1 VDDPRLAG
9 FFSAFP
15 MQAVD
20 PASLDA
26 TLAQT
31 RTPLAILFLWGRDCP
46 NCDIAKRAML
56 ADPAGLRWP
65 GVAWLH
71 GNVYADPELGTRFGL
86 HGIPAFI
93 VFRNG
98 RKVGRITPWPGPA
111 AFAAAIER
119 QLALATH

>member
-1 VDDPRLAG
+1 VDDPAGPG
-9 FFSAFP
+9 FFDAFP
-15 MQAVD
+15 MHAVD
-20 PASLDA
+20 SAGLDA
-26 TLAQT
+26 ALADIG
-31 RTPLAILFLWGRDCP
+31 TPVAILFLWGRDCP
-46 NCDIAKRAML
+46 NCDVAKRAMR
-56 ADPAGLRWP
+56 AEPARLRWP

-86 HGIPAFI
+86 HGIPTFI

-119 QLALATH
+119 QLALAAT